1 VTAKDKK
8 NMGEMPASQATTSD
22 VGHAIPAEPE
32 QRLRADTYRLL
43 GHLLAAPPDGETLA
57 IFAAAPVSDDDDML
71 AVAWRMLATSAGR
84 ANPLEVTD
92 EFEALFIGVGRGELM
107 PYASWYLTG
116 FLMEKPLAKL
126 RADLAT
132 LGFERQDNVS
142 EPEDHAAALCEI
154 MALLAESSDLES
166 LQTQARFF
174 DDYIGPWM
182 AKFFK
187 DMQTSA
193 SARFYRAVG
202 QLGEQFIETDQR
214 YLDMVEQP
222 DDMPATGRKTGD
234 SK

>member
-1 VTAKDKK
+1 
-8 NMGEMPASQATTSD
+8 MGEMPATQAATSD
-22 VGHAIPAEPE
+22 VGHAMPTEPGH
-32 QRLRADTYRLL
+32 QLRADTYRLL
-43 GHLLAAPPDGETLA
+43 GHLLAAPPDAETLA

-84 ANPLEVTD
+84 ASPLEVTE

-126 RADLAT
+126 RTDLVT

-174 DDYIGPWM
+174 DEYIGPWM
-182 AKFFK
+182 AQFFTE
-187 DMQTSA
+187 MQASA

-202 QLGEQFIETDQR
+202 QLGEQFIKTDQR
-214 YLDMVEQP
+214 YLEMVEEP